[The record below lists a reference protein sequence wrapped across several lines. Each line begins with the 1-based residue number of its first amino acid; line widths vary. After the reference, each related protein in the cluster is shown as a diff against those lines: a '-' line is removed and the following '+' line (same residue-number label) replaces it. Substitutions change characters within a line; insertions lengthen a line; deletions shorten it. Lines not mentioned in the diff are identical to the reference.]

1 MSVTTAGE
9 FGHYP
14 PLPPGRG
21 EGVLAAFKVAL
32 KTGSVLFRAA
42 RWDSFGER
50 NGLSLTGSLKMAT
63 PFGNPHHISPRDL
76 SIPGG
81 GAGGKSHKK
90 RAWILVGNF

>member
-76 SIPGG
+76 LIPG
-81 GAGGKSHKK
+81 
-90 RAWILVGNF
+90 